1 MPEPIGTYFEVG
13 GTLPASLMEEF
24 LECATDDLDN
34 FQGDGSVEELEAV
47 SGEEPIRFDGNANN
61 GLCNRLSKFCK
72 EHDLTYVT
80 HSEANGECNADTTY
94 WMPGMEYPETFYTDV
109 NNNAIVPF
117 NDISPLVNFMYAVI
131 IDGKEA
137 LPKFIND
144 DCNRIKDLVAVG
156 LNKGY
161 PEFLIQLQA
170 AIEEA
175 LPKTLIKV
183 PPLVIDHTK

>member
-13 GTLPASLMEEF
+13 GTLPASLIEEF
-24 LECATDDLDN
+24 LTAASDDIDNLIGPFNKADVLALD
-34 FQGDGSVEELEAV
+34 D
-47 SGEEPIRFDGNANN
+47 EPCRFDGTANN
-61 GLCNRLSKFCK
+61 GLCIRLTKFCIK
-72 EHDLTYVT
+72 HDLTYVT
-80 HSEANGECNADTTY
+80 HSEASGECNADTSF
-94 WMPGMEYPETFYTDV
+94 WMPGMDDAETFYTDT
-109 NNNAIVPF
+109 NDNPIVPF

-183 PPLVIDHTK
+183 PPLVIDHNK